1 MKPAPDDLT
10 RMATVFKALGDTT
23 RLRIL
28 ALLASGEIC
37 VCHVHESLATSQ
49 PKASRHLAYLR
60 RVGLVVTRR
69 SGTWVYYRLADA
81 GMGPLIRTVLDTAGH
96 CLAHTSQCAT
106 DRHRLARKVPSA
118 FDADAATGPPLRC
131 CECSDREI
139 VLRPAKHVTPPG
151 RS

>member
-1 MKPAPDDLT
+1 MKPAPDELT
-10 RMATVFKALGDTT
+10 RMATIFKALGDKT

-28 ALLASGEIC
+28 GLLASGEIC

-81 GMGPLIRTVLDTAGH
+81 GMAPLVRTVLETAEH
-96 CLAHTSQCAT
+96 CLAHTSQCVK
-106 DRHRLARKVPSA
+106 DRHRLASKVPSA
-118 FDADAATGPPLRC
+118 LEADAAARPPLRC
-131 CECSDREI
+131 CECSESETVRPFEETRDRA
-139 VLRPAKHVTPPG
+139 RT
-151 RS
+151 

>member
-10 RMATVFKALGDTT
+10 RMATIFKALGDKT

-28 ALLASGEIC
+28 ALLSSGEIC

-81 GMGPLIRTVLDTAGH
+81 RMGPLVRTVLDTAEH
-96 CLAHTSQCAT
+96 CLAHTSQCAK
-106 DRHRLARKVPSA
+106 DRHRLASKVPSA
-118 FDADAATGPPLRC
+118 LEADAATRPQVRC
-131 CECSDREI
+131 CECGDSEI
-139 VLRPAKHVTPPG
+139 VLPLRKHVTGPG